1 MPGSRKPINARLILS
16 PSVSTGKV
24 TILAACVSVPAWVR
38 RQRQVRGFGTWVCWW
53 WDWRRAGLG
62 EAASALQGREEKAF
76 RCLVGELL
84 RAPLPW
90 SKSPKPLLWELQRVR
105 EASSWW

>member
-1 MPGSRKPINARLILS
+1 M
-16 PSVSTGKV
+16 
-24 TILAACVSVPAWVR
+24 
-38 RQRQVRGFGTWVCWW
+38 RGFGTWVCWW

-90 SKSPKPLLWELQRVR
+90 SKSPKPLCGSFRGPGRQVVGGRLGTPTLLH
-105 EASSWW
+105 